1 MEIKFINQSVV
12 YADCDAI
19 VNAANRYLAP
29 GAGVCGAVFR
39 GAGYKELE
47 EACRQKGEQAV
58 GSATLTSGFNLN
70 ADYIIN
76 RLRDILASF
85 GSPSENNESA
95 LTVEVGKLVAQLEI
109 YDQACTVRNL
119 KNAYRNTPDSDLHC
133 TQGKELAKN
142 FIAMLMENEGTGDS
156 FPYSI
161 VNELREG
168 FGL

>member
-1 MEIKFINQSVV
+1 MHHTLDIHPFPKDVLYINEFELVDVV
-12 YADCDAI
+12 NTYDSQKKHDKALSGKCKKE
-19 VNAANRYLAP
+19 
-29 GAGVCGAVFR
+29 GGVLPDDNVR
-39 GAGYKELE
+39 IY
-47 EACRQKGEQAV
+47 V
-58 GSATLTSGFNLN
+58 PIDLN

-142 FIAMLMENEGTGDS
+142 FIAVLMENEWTGDS
-156 FPYSI
+156 FPYNI
-161 VNELREG
+161 VNGVREA
-168 FGL
+168 FGV

>member
-1 MEIKFINQSVV
+1 MHHTLDIHPFPKDVLYINEFELVDVV
-12 YADCDAI
+12 NTYDSQKKHDKALSGKCKKE
-19 VNAANRYLAP
+19 
-29 GAGVCGAVFR
+29 GGVLPDDNVR
-39 GAGYKELE
+39 IY
-47 EACRQKGEQAV
+47 V
-58 GSATLTSGFNLN
+58 PIDLN

-156 FPYSI
+156 SLIIYWLLI
-161 VNELREG
+161 CRDIT
-168 FGL
+168 